1 MWLKK
6 FYFYQIDQVIDYDEA
21 LWLGLFER
29 MKSVELARSEK
40 QGLGWSSPIGEE
52 GPLFLHHEQGIW
64 LNLAIQ
70 SRNLPAS
77 TLKRQ
82 VAQKLDELVQMGE
95 QLTAR
100 LKREVKEDVE
110 AQMLTQAFVE
120 HADIPVFM
128 DLSAKYLLIG
138 AGSDKQAD
146 MASSYLR
153 KTLGSLPISLPQLQG
168 VSRKLTGSLSGSIPA
183 VFSLASQVWM
193 QNAMLQTNKATFS
206 GCELPDSRVSY
217 AIEQGMVVK
226 KLGLH
231 FGETLRFTINEQMQ
245 ISGVSYNNDWRLE
258 HQDHALNESK
268 EHAALADMILL
279 RPVYAKLVAELV
291 NWLGEDHGE
300 NEHKETAG
308 MVVEGSI

>member
-1 MWLKK
+1 MLA
-6 FYFYQIDQVIDYDEA
+6 EA
-21 LWLGLFER
+21 
-29 MKSVELARSEK
+29 A
-40 QGLGWSSPIGEE
+40 
-52 GPLFLHHEQGIW
+52 
-64 LNLAIQ
+64 AICVRRWAHCQ
-70 SRNLPAS
+70 SRC
-77 TLKRQ
+77 Q
-82 VAQKLDELVQMGE
+82 
-95 QLTAR
+95 
-100 LKREVKEDVE
+100 
-110 AQMLTQAFVE
+110 
-120 HADIPVFM
+120 I
-128 DLSAKYLLIG
+128 
-138 AGSDKQAD
+138 AG
-146 MASSYLR
+146 
-153 KTLGSLPISLPQLQG
+153 
-168 VSRKLTGSLSGSIPA
+168 VNVLTGSFAGQWLLTA
-183 VFSLASQVWM
+183 KFDAKCHVA
-193 QNAMLQTNKATFS
+193 NNEATFS